1 MKSPPSEA
9 SSSPN
14 VHKQNIA
21 RELSH
26 LIEHLEADTRRVDD
40 QRFRALLEKSAAVLK
55 DLRKL
60 FERFTPNEQ
69 GIRPNE
75 LTATSRPAKGESR
88 PAATTGK
95 ASGNGSSAN
104 RPKVVSP
111 PPQGDNRKTK
121 APRGETRQAKAS
133 EPSQKSTTTTAK
145 PEPVAT
151 LKPQDPDEIAAK
163 TQQQRKEARA
173 PRKPG
178 GHAAI
183 KPMPPQSGKPI
194 WSKPHSS

>member
-1 MKSPPSEA
+1 MKSPSSEA

-14 VHKQNIA
+14 VHKQNIT

-40 QRFRALLEKSAAVLK
+40 QRFRALLEKSAEVLK

-60 FERFTPNEQ
+60 FERFTPSEQ

-75 LTATSRPAKGESR
+75 PTAAGRPAGGESR
-88 PAATTGK
+88 PTATTGK

-104 RPKVVSP
+104 RPKVVT
-111 PPQGDNRKTK
+111 PQPQDDNRKTHVPGGK
-121 APRGETRQAKAS
+121 TRQAKAS
-133 EPSQKSTTTTAK
+133 TPLQKSTTTTAK

-151 LKPQDPDEIAAK
+151 SKPQDPDEIAAK

-173 PRKPG
+173 PKKPG
-178 GHAAI
+178 GHATI